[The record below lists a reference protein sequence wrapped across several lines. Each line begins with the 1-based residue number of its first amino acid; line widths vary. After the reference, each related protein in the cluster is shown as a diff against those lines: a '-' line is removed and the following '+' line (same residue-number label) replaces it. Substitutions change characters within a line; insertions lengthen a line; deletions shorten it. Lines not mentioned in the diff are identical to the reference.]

1 MIPTELQAEVPKN
14 VAFTGRIKVP
24 RTLNVFLTGG
34 LVFDGG
40 LNKYQSADEGPKRT
54 NRAKGRAAQPVGVT
68 ATGQFVAL
76 EMVT

>member
-1 MIPTELQAEVPKN
+1 MVPTELQAEVPKN

-54 NRAKGRAAQPVGVT
+54 DRA
-68 ATGQFVAL
+68 
-76 EMVT
+76 